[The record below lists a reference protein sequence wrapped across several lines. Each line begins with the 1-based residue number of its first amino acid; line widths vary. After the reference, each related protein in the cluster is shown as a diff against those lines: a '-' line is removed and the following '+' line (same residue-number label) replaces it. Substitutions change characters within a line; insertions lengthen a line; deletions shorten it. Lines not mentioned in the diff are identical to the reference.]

1 MTAATAAQGT
11 AAKSKES
18 KAEKAIDKKGT
29 TGATLR
35 RLTAVMASGENKG
48 KFVLGTI
55 LRLVALTALVTLPFI
70 TGQAMNVINEGGALE
85 ELLRWVMWGAIAA
98 LIYLVM
104 SFFSDRTFASLA
116 TKALYKLQT
125 DLFANLQTLSMGF
138 FYGTPVGELL
148 SRVTNDAEVVASFYE
163 QGVAQIIRASMFIVM
178 IIAVMLAINVQ
189 LTMVALLII
198 PVMVASMLII
208 TKIATPAFTQM
219 QEQLGETSGFQEE
232 TLSGHKVIISKRR
245 QEWADVVNEAN
256 AAGVFDVGSK
266 AFLTSLMQFPLT
278 QTLTYTQIVMVYVVG
293 SLMVIGGQT
302 TLGTVTAF
310 AGYVALMASPLSQ
323 ISNLVSS
330 ALNAA
335 AGGERVYEIVDE
347 KPTVAD
353 APDAKEY
360 EFKGGRIEFK
370 DVDFGYAPGRLILRD
385 NNFDVAPGE
394 SIGICGPTGAGK
406 STIINILTRYY
417 DIDRGQILIDG
428 QDLTTLSR
436 ESLRRQ
442 IGAVLQEAFLFT
454 DTVMNNLKYARA
466 DATDE
471 DAIAAAKK
479 ANAHEFIM
487 NLPQGYD
494 TLLTERGANLSQ
506 GQRQMITIARAMVAN
521 PKIMILDEATSNVDT
536 RTEKLI
542 QEGLRALMEGKTG
555 FSIAHRLATIR
566 DSSRIMV
573 VNGGEIV
580 EMASHDESDGRKGL
594 LLRPVHEP
602 IQGSGPRWHGSGSH
616 GLCEYMR
623 VVDSRVVL

>member
-1 MTAATAAQGT
+1 MTTTT
-11 AAKSKES
+11 AAKKTLAKNKER

-29 TGATLR
+29 TGATLQ
-35 RLTAVMASGENKG
+35 RLTANMVTGDSTG
-48 KFVLGTI
+48 KFVLGII
-55 LRLVALTALVTLPFI
+55 LRLVALTAMVTLPFI
-70 TGQAMNVINEGGALE
+70 TGQAMNVLNDGGTTD
-85 ELLRWVMWGAIAA
+85 ELLRWVIYGAIAA
-98 LIYLVM
+98 VIFLLF

-125 DLFANLQTLSMGF
+125 ALFSNLQSLSMGF
-138 FYGTPVGELL
+138 FYKTPVGELL
-148 SRVTNDAEVVASFYE
+148 SRITNDAEVVASYYE
-163 QGVAQIIRASMFIVM
+163 QGVAQLIRAFMFVFM
-178 IIAVMLAINVQ
+178 IIVVMLIINLK
-189 LTMVALLII
+189 LTLVALLIV
-198 PVMVASMLII
+198 PVMIASMLII
-208 TKIATPAFTQM
+208 TRIATPAFAKM
-219 QEQLGETSGFQEE
+219 QEQLGETSGFQQE
-232 TLSGHKVIISKRR
+232 TLAGHKVIISKRR
-245 QEWADVVNEAN
+245 QDWADAVNEAN
-256 AAGVFDVGSK
+256 AAGVFDVGNK

-278 QTLTYTQIVMVYVVG
+278 QTLTYVQVVMVYVVG
-293 SLMVIGGQT
+293 SLLVIGGET

-335 AGGERVYEIVDE
+335 AGGERVYEIVDV
-347 KPTVAD
+347 KATVTD
-353 APDAKEY
+353 APDAVEY

-370 DVDFGYAPGRLILRD
+370 DVDFGYVPGRLILRD

-417 DIDRGQILIDG
+417 DLDRGQILIDG
-428 QDLTTLSR
+428 QDLAKLTR
-436 ESLRRQ
+436 KSLRRQ

-454 DTVMNNLKYARA
+454 DTVMNNLKYANEE
-466 DATDE
+466 ATDE
-471 DAIAAAKK
+471 DCIEAAKK
-479 ANAHEFIM
+479 ANAHDFIM

-494 TLLTERGANLSQ
+494 TMLIERGANLSQ
-506 GQRQMITIARAMVAN
+506 GQRQMITIARAMVAD

-542 QEGLRALMEGKTG
+542 QDGLRSLMEGKTS

-580 EMASHDESDGRKGL
+580 EMASHDELMAQKGFYYAL
-594 LLRPVHEP
+594 
-602 IQGSGPRWHGSGSH
+602 
-616 GLCEYMR
+616 YMSQFKGAAPGGMQA
-623 VVDSRVVL
+623 VAMDFVST

>member
-1 MTAATAAQGT
+1 MTAAIEAQET
-11 AAKSKES
+11 LEVNEDKKV
-18 KAEKAIDKKGT
+18 EKAIDKKGK
-29 TGATLR
+29 TGPTLK
-35 RLTAVMASGENKG
+35 RLTAKMASGDSRNR
-48 KFVLGTI
+48 FILGTI
-55 LRLVALTALVTLPFI
+55 LRLLALAALVTLPFI
-70 TGQAMNVINEGGALE
+70 TGQAMNVLNDGGTTD
-85 ELLRWVMWGAIAA
+85 ELLKWVSYGII
-98 LIYLVM
+98 LGLVFLVF
-104 SFFSDRTFASLA
+104 SFFADRTFASLA

-125 DLFANLQTLSMGF
+125 ELFSNLQTLSMGY
-138 FYGTPVGELL
+138 FYRTPVGELL
-148 SRVTNDAEVVASFYE
+148 SRVTNDAEVVASYYE
-163 QGVAQIIRASMFIVM
+163 QGIAQIIRAVMFIVM
-178 IIAVMLAINVQ
+178 IIVVMLAINVR
-189 LTMVALLII
+189 LTLVALLIV
-198 PVMVASMLII
+198 PVIVASMLII
-208 TKIATPAFTQM
+208 TRIATPAFAKM
-219 QEQLGETSGFQEE
+219 QEQLGDASGFQEE

-245 QEWADVVNEAN
+245 QQWADQENEAN

-278 QTLTYTQIVMVYVVG
+278 QTLTYVQVVMVYVVG

-323 ISNLVSS
+323 ISNLVST

-347 KPTVAD
+347 KPTVTD
-353 APDAKEY
+353 APDAAEY

-370 DVDFGYAPGRLILRD
+370 DVDFGYIPGRLILRN

-428 QDLTTLSR
+428 QDLATLSR
-436 ESLRRQ
+436 ESLRKQ

-454 DTVMNNLKYARA
+454 DTVMNNLKYANA
-466 DATDE
+466 DATDDDVIE
-471 DAIAAAKK
+471 AAKK
-479 ANAHEFIM
+479 ANAHDFIM

-506 GQRQMITIARAMVAN
+506 GQRQMITIARAMVAD

-542 QEGLRALMEGKTG
+542 QDGLRALMEGKTG

-580 EMASHDESDGRKGL
+580 EMASHDDLMAQKGFYYAL
-594 LLRPVHEP
+594 
-602 IQGSGPRWHGSGSH
+602 
-616 GLCEYMR
+616 YMSQFKGAAPGGMEAIAMDF
-623 VVDSRVVL
+623 VST

>member
-1 MTAATAAQGT
+1 MTVATATNGT
-11 AAKSKES
+11 VSKKKES
-18 KAEKAIDKKGT
+18 ETKKAIDKKGA
-29 TGATLR
+29 TGATLK
-35 RLTAVMASGENKG
+35 RLTANMTSGENTG
-48 KFVLGTI
+48 RFVLGII
-55 LRLVALTALVTLPFI
+55 LRVVALLALVTLPFI
-70 TGQAMNVINEGGALE
+70 TGQAMNVLNEGGATE
-85 ELLRWVMWGAIAA
+85 ELLDWVIYGAIAG
-98 LIYLVM
+98 LIFLVM
-104 SFFSDRTFASLA
+104 SFFADRTFASLA

-125 DLFANLQTLSMGF
+125 DLFSNLQTLSMGF
-138 FYGTPVGELL
+138 FYKTPVGELL
-148 SRVTNDAEVVASFYE
+148 SRITNDAEVVASYYE
-163 QGVAQIIRASMFIVM
+163 QAVAQLIRAIMFIIM
-178 IIAVMLAINVQ
+178 IIIVMLAINVR
-189 LTMVALLII
+189 LTLVALLVV

-208 TKIATPAFTQM
+208 TRIATPAFSKM
-219 QEQLGETSGFQEE
+219 QELLGDASGFQEE
-232 TLSGHKVIISKRR
+232 TLAGHKVIISKRR
-245 QEWADVVNEAN
+245 QAWADEVNESN

-278 QTLTYTQIVMVYVVG
+278 QTMTYVQVVMVYVVG

-323 ISNLVSS
+323 IANLVSS

-347 KPTVAD
+347 EPTVFD
-353 APDAKEY
+353 APDAVDY
-360 EFKGGRIEFK
+360 EFKGGHIEFK
-370 DVDFGYAPGRLILRD
+370 DVDFGYVPGRLILRN

-428 QDLTTLSR
+428 QDLAKLSR
-436 ESLRRQ
+436 KSLRKQ
-442 IGAVLQEAFLFT
+442 VGAVLQEAFLFT
-454 DTVMNNLKYARA
+454 DTVMNNLKYANA
-466 DATDE
+466 EATDE
-471 DAIAAAKK
+471 DVIEATKK
-479 ANAHEFIM
+479 ANAHDFIM

-506 GQRQMITIARAMVAN
+506 GQRQMITIARAMVAD

-542 QEGLRALMEGKTG
+542 QDGLRTLMEGKTG

-580 EMASHDESDGRKGL
+580 EMASHDELMAKKGFYYAL
-594 LLRPVHEP
+594 
-602 IQGSGPRWHGSGSH
+602 
-616 GLCEYMR
+616 YMSQFKGAAPGGMEA
-623 VVDSRVVL
+623 VAMDFVST